1 MMYSNLSLKYKFLA
15 LALGSLM
22 SFAIF
27 VGFMLLGKEEIAES
41 MQDNLDKVIQKEI
54 EEKIKLGTDSMASS
68 LGALV
73 AGLDEKAQIEI
84 IAKAIEDFHF
94 ENDKSG
100 YYFAYKGHINVAHP
114 NRKDL
119 IGTSLEN
126 AKDSNGVYYVQEL
139 YKNAKAGKGDFVY
152 FVFSKPLPDGK
163 LGEAQKVAYSAMI
176 PNTNDIWI
184 STGVYIDTL
193 QDHTGKISKLM
204 LTSMQD
210 ILYRNMW
217 LSVVIFLII
226 FCPSIIMFYSNLMK
240 GIQVLQHNVVSFF
253 RYLNRE
259 IPHIDFIPLK
269 SKDELGRMAQ
279 TIGDNIQQTNKS
291 LEQDSILVQDVLNV
305 VEEAKV
311 GRFGKL
317 VVCNSLNP
325 QINELKDAINAM
337 SSTLLEL
344 LGDDLKKSQRVFTS
358 YANNDFT
365 DRIENAKGFGVAI
378 NGLGD
383 SIAHMLKVSANYAHE
398 LSEKNKDLENA
409 VENLT
414 ESAHTQ
420 SKSLQNTA
428 EQIETITESMQS
440 VSSQTD
446 EVIKQS
452 EDIKSIIGII
462 RDIADQTN
470 LLALNAAIEA
480 ARAGEHGRGF
490 AVVADEVRK
499 LAERTQK
506 SLGEIEAN
514 TNVLVQSINDMAES
528 IKQQTQNVG
537 NMNETISQ
545 LESIT
550 EQNVSIA
557 NHSQEIYNAVD
568 SIANKILEDVDSK
581 KF

>member
-1 MMYSNLSLKYKFLA
+1 MA

-139 YKNAKAGKGDFVY
+139 YKNAKEGKGKFVY
-152 FVFSKPLPDGK
+152 FVFSKPLPDGR
-163 LGEAQKVAYSAMI
+163 LGEAQKVAYSAII

-226 FCPSIIMFYSNLMK
+226 SALQYIMFYSNLMK

-317 VVCNSLNP
+317 VVCNSL
-325 QINELKDAINAM
+325 K
-337 SSTLLEL
+337 
-344 LGDDLKKSQRVFTS
+344 
-358 YANNDFT
+358 
-365 DRIENAKGFGVAI
+365 
-378 NGLGD
+378 
-383 SIAHMLKVSANYAHE
+383 SAN
-398 LSEKNKDLENA
+398 
-409 VENLT
+409 
-414 ESAHTQ
+414 
-420 SKSLQNTA
+420 
-428 EQIETITESMQS
+428 
-440 VSSQTD
+440 
-446 EVIKQS
+446 
-452 EDIKSIIGII
+452 
-462 RDIADQTN
+462 
-470 LLALNAAIEA
+470 
-480 ARAGEHGRGF
+480 
-490 AVVADEVRK
+490 
-499 LAERTQK
+499 
-506 SLGEIEAN
+506 
-514 TNVLVQSINDMAES
+514 
-528 IKQQTQNVG
+528 
-537 NMNETISQ
+537 
-545 LESIT
+545 
-550 EQNVSIA
+550 
-557 NHSQEIYNAVD
+557 
-568 SIANKILEDVDSK
+568 
-581 KF
+581 

>member
-1 MMYSNLSLKYKFLA
+1 MIYGNLSLKYKFLI
-15 LALGSLM
+15 LALGSFI

-27 VGFMLLGKEEIAES
+27 VGFMLFGKEEIGVS
-41 MQDNLDKVIQKEI
+41 MQESLSSIIQKET

-68 LGALV
+68 LGVLV
-73 AGLDEKAQIEI
+73 NGLDEKSQLAI

-94 ENDKSG
+94 EDDKSG
-100 YYFAYKGHINVAHP
+100 YYFVYKGHVNVAHP

-119 IGTSLEN
+119 IGTSLQN

-139 YKNAKAGKGDFVY
+139 YKNAKEGKGKFVY
-152 FVFSKPLPDGK
+152 FVFSKPLPDGR

-176 PNTNDIWI
+176 PNTDNMWI

-193 QDHTGKISKLM
+193 QGHTSKISKLI
-204 LTSMQD
+204 LTSMQE
-210 ILYRNMW
+210 ILHRNIW
-217 LSVVIFLII
+217 FSIIIFLAI
-226 FCPSIIMFYSNLMK
+226 FCPLTIIFYNNLTK
-240 GIQVLQHNVVSFF
+240 GIRILQHNIVSFF

-259 IPHIDFIPLK
+259 ISHIDFIPLK

-279 TIGDNIQQTNKS
+279 VIGNNIQQTNES
-291 LEQDSILVQDVLNV
+291 LKQDSILVQDVLNI

-317 VVCNSLNP
+317 VVHKSLNP

-344 LGDDLKKSQRVFTS
+344 LGDDLKKSSRVFTS
-358 YANNDFT
+358 YENNDFT
-365 DRIENAKGFGVAI
+365 DRIEDAKGFGVAI

-383 SIAHMLKVSANYAHE
+383 SIAQMLKISASYAHE
-398 LSEKNKDLENA
+398 LSEKNKELESA

-414 ESAHTQ
+414 QGAHTQ
-420 SKSLQNTA
+420 SQSLQNA
-428 EQIETITESMQS
+428 AAQIENITDSMQS
-440 VSSQTD
+440 VSSRTND
-446 EVIKQS
+446 VIRQS
-452 EDIKSIIGII
+452 EDIKNIIGII

-514 TNVLVQSINDMAES
+514 TNVLAQSIHDMAES
-528 IKQQTQNVG
+528 IQQQTQNVG

-550 EQNVSIA
+550 EQNVDIA

-568 SIANKILEDVDSK
+568 SIANKILEDVKSK
-581 KF
+581 RF

>member
-1 MMYSNLSLKYKFLA
+1 MYYHSKCCKICYNPNFILREGSNIMMYSNLSLKYKFLA

-139 YKNAKAGKGDFVY
+139 YKNAKEGKGNFVY

-383 SIAHMLKVSANYAHE
+383 SYRTHAKGI
-398 LSEKNKDLENA
+398 
-409 VENLT
+409 
-414 ESAHTQ
+414 
-420 SKSLQNTA
+420 SKL
-428 EQIETITESMQS
+428 
-440 VSSQTD
+440 
-446 EVIKQS
+446 
-452 EDIKSIIGII
+452 
-462 RDIADQTN
+462 RP
-470 LLALNAAIEA
+470 
-480 ARAGEHGRGF
+480 
-490 AVVADEVRK
+490 
-499 LAERTQK
+499 
-506 SLGEIEAN
+506 
-514 TNVLVQSINDMAES
+514 
-528 IKQQTQNVG
+528 
-537 NMNETISQ
+537 
-545 LESIT
+545 
-550 EQNVSIA
+550 
-557 NHSQEIYNAVD
+557 
-568 SIANKILEDVDSK
+568 
-581 KF
+581 